1 MCLKIYELDLAH
13 FFTAPDLAQQTT
25 LKKTKGKLDI
35 LTDIDMLLI
44 VEKVLEQEYVTLF
57 IDIQKLITN
66 TLKIMIKIF
75 NIGM

>member
-1 MCLKIYELDLAH
+1 
-13 FFTAPDLAQQTT
+13 
-25 LKKTKGKLDI
+25 
-35 LTDIDMLLI
+35 MLLI